1 MPGRARLVQE
11 GAADLVELLDE
22 LEPAQ
27 LEAALGR
34 DEDGGERDVVVADAG
49 VVVQE
54 QQRLDDVAQAKA
66 DLD

>member
-54 QQRLDDVAQAKA
+54 QQRLDDVAQAQA